1 MTRLSTSG
9 FHWRLSPMS
18 QSQKEKIRATILES
32 DDLPRE
38 KVECPEWNQTLH
50 VRTLTGAEREEFETV
65 VTKASNAKG
74 GLDLRGLKIKLVLLT
89 LCDEDGELLFDS
101 TDQLV
106 LNAKSSRVIDR
117 IFQVSQRLSGLTNED
132 AEEMVKNSDSGQA
145 AASGSV

>member
-1 MTRLSTSG
+1 
-9 FHWRLSPMS
+9 MS
-18 QSQKEKIRATILES
+18 QSQRDQIRDAILS
-32 DDLPRE
+32 SNDLPSE

-65 VTKASNAKG
+65 ISRATSNKS